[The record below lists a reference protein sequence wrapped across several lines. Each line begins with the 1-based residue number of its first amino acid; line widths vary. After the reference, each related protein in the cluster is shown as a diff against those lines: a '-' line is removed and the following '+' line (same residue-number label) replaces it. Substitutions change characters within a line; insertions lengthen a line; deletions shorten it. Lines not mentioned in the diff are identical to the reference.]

1 MQDIMELGAKA
12 RAKGLVLN
20 FGDLDPEIPGYEFEL
35 KKDDVVVASAQGK
48 PRPIAFRLAE
58 KAVDDYV
65 VPA

>member
-35 KKDDVVVASAQGK
+35 KLGEVVIASAQGK
-48 PRPIAFRLAE
+48 TRPAAFRLAE
-58 KAVDDYV
+58 KAVSDY
-65 VPA
+65 AG